1 MGTAFKLFTVS
12 GIAIRMHITFPL
24 ILIWAAIQFGFMA
37 GAGWVGALFGVIVV
51 SLLFVI
57 VTLHEL
63 GHSYAALYYGV
74 PVKQIVL
81 LPIGGVAQLKE
92 IPENPIK
99 EFVIAIAGPAVNFGL
114 ALLLWLVAWA
124 FNLPLFAD
132 PVAILEGLERITFE
146 QIFIYVFIY
155 NIFLAVFNLLPAF
168 PMDGGRVLRALLATR
183 LEYSRAT
190 AISASVGRG
199 MAFLL
204 GLWGFLGG
212 GFFLII
218 IAFFIYIGASQEEAQ
233 VKTRSLLRGFTVADA
248 YSRQARSLPADSTL
262 ADAIQLTL
270 TSLQAS
276 FPICDNGRLVGM
288 LTYPKLVEALNGNNP
303 ATPVSDVMIRD
314 VEAVTPDD
322 DLFEVQ
328 IKLQGSQL
336 DTLPVMVGDRFLGI
350 ITNRDINE
358 VYRLLSIDP
367 DIITMRR
374 RNWES
379 DNRFDAF

>member
-24 ILIWAAIQFGFMA
+24 ILIWAAIQFGYLA
-37 GAGWVGALFGVIVV
+37 GTGWVGAWFGVIVV
-51 SLLFVI
+51 TLLFVI

-63 GHSYAALYYGV
+63 GHSYAALFYGV
-74 PVKQIVL
+74 PVEQIVL

-114 ALLLWLVAWA
+114 AVILGMIAWA
-124 FNLPLFAD
+124 FNIAILNPIE
-132 PVAILEGLERITFE
+132 ILEGLERITFT
-146 QIFIYVFIY
+146 QIFTYVFIY

-199 MAFLL
+199 MAWLL

-233 VKTRSLLRGFTVADA
+233 VRTRSLLRGITVRDA
-248 YSRQARSLPADSTL
+248 YSRQVRALPVDSTL
-262 ADAIQLTL
+262 GDAIQLTL

-276 FPICDNGRLVGM
+276 FPICDDGRLVGM
-288 LTYPKLVEALNGNNP
+288 LTYPKLVEALNGKNP
-303 ATPVSDVMIRD
+303 TTPVSEVMIRD
-314 VEAVTPDD
+314 VEAVSPDD

-328 IKLQGSQL
+328 VKLQGSQL
-336 DTLPVMVGDRFLGI
+336 DTLPVMENGRFRGI

-358 VYRLLSIDP
+358 IYRLLSIDP

-374 RNWES
+374 RTWEAE
-379 DNRFDAF
+379 NRFDAF

>member
-12 GIAIRMHITFPL
+12 GIAIRMHVTFPL
-24 ILIWAAIQFGFMA
+24 ILIWAAIQFGYLA
-37 GAGWVGALFGVIVV
+37 DAGWIGALFGVIVV
-51 SLLFVI
+51 LLLFVI

-63 GHSYAALYYGV
+63 GHSYAALFYGV

-81 LPIGGVAQLKE
+81 LPIGGVAQLKS
-92 IPENPIK
+92 IPENPVK
-99 EFVIAIAGPAVNFGL
+99 EFVIAIAGPAVNFAL
-114 ALLLWLVAWA
+114 AVILWLIAWA
-124 FNLPLFAD
+124 FNITIMN
-132 PVAILEGLERITFE
+132 PVDVLEGLERITFTH
-146 QIFIYVFIY
+146 IFTYVFIY

-190 AISASVGRG
+190 SISASVGRA
-199 MAFLL
+199 MAWLF
-204 GLWGFLGG
+204 GLYGFLGG

-233 VKTRSLLRGFTVADA
+233 VKTRSLLRGLTVNDA
-248 YSRQARSLPADSTL
+248 YSRQVRALPAHSTL

-276 FPICDNGRLVGM
+276 FPICEGERLVGI
-288 LTYPKLVEALNGNNP
+288 LTYPKLVEALNGRNAN
-303 ATPVSDVMIRD
+303 TPVSEVMIRD
-314 VEAVTPDD
+314 VEAVAPGD

-328 IKLQGSQL
+328 VKLQGSQL
-336 DTLPVMVGDRFLGI
+336 DTLPVMENGRFRGI

-367 DIITMRR
+367 DILAMRR
-374 RNWES
+374 SSWEADS
-379 DNRFDAF
+379 RSDAF

>member
-1 MGTAFKLFTVS
+1 MGTAFKLFTIS

-24 ILIWAAIQFGFMA
+24 ILIWAAIQFGYLA
-37 GAGWVGALFGVIVV
+37 GTGWVGAWFGVIVV
-51 SLLFVI
+51 TLLFVI

-63 GHSYAALYYGV
+63 GHSYAALFYGV

-92 IPENPIK
+92 IPENPVK
-99 EFVIAIAGPAVNFGL
+99 EFVIAIAGPAVNFALAVMLGL
-114 ALLLWLVAWA
+114 IAWA
-124 FNLPLFAD
+124 FNI
-132 PVAILEGLERITFE
+132 AILNPIEVLEGLQRITFT
-146 QIFIYVFIY
+146 QIFTYVFIY

-168 PMDGGRVLRALLATR
+168 PMDGGRILRALLATR

-199 MAFLL
+199 MAWLL
-204 GLWGFLGG
+204 GLYGFLGG

-233 VKTRSLLRGFTVADA
+233 VKNRSLLRGLTVRDA
-248 YSRQARSLPADSTL
+248 YSRQARSLPVHSTL
-262 ADAIQLTL
+262 GDAIQLTL

-276 FPICDNGRLVGM
+276 FPICDEERLVGM
-288 LTYPKLVEALNGNNP
+288 LTYPKLVEALNGKNP
-303 ATPVSDVMIRD
+303 TTPVSEVMIRD
-314 VEAVTPDD
+314 VEAVSPDD

-328 IKLQGSQL
+328 VKLQGSQL
-336 DTLPVMVGDRFLGI
+336 DTLPVMENGRFRGI

-358 VYRLLSIDP
+358 IYRLLSIDP
-367 DIITMRR
+367 DIIDMRR
-374 RNWES
+374 KNWEA

>member
-1 MGTAFKLFTVS
+1 MGTAFKLFSVS

-24 ILIWAAIQFGFMA
+24 ILIWAAIHFGYMA
-37 GAGWVGALFGVIVV
+37 GTGWVGAWFGVIVV
-51 SLLFVI
+51 TLLFVI

-63 GHSYAALYYGV
+63 GHSYAALFYGV
-74 PVKQIVL
+74 PVEQIVL

-114 ALLLWLVAWA
+114 AVVLGLIAWA
-124 FNLPLFAD
+124 FNISILNPID
-132 PVAILEGLERITFE
+132 VLEGLERITFTK
-146 QIFIYVFIY
+146 IFTYVFIY

-199 MAFLL
+199 MAWLL

-233 VKTRSLLRGFTVADA
+233 VRTRSLLRGITVRDA
-248 YSRQARSLPADSTL
+248 YSRQVRALPADSTL
-262 ADAIQLTL
+262 GDAIQLTL

-276 FPICDNGRLVGM
+276 FPICDDGRLVGM
-288 LTYPKLVEALNGNNP
+288 LTYPKLVESLNGNNP

-314 VEAVTPDD
+314 VEAVAPDD

-328 IKLQGSQL
+328 VKLQGSQL
-336 DTLPVMVGDRFLGI
+336 DTLPVMENGRFRGI

-358 VYRLLSIDP
+358 IYRLLSIDP

-374 RNWES
+374 RTWEAE
-379 DNRFDAF
+379 NRFDAF

>member
-1 MGTAFKLFTVS
+1 MGTAFKLFTIS

-24 ILIWAAIQFGFMA
+24 ILIWAAIQFGYLA
-37 GAGWVGALFGVIVV
+37 GTGWVGAWFGVIVV
-51 SLLFVI
+51 TLLFVI

-63 GHSYAALYYGV
+63 GHSYAALFYGV

-92 IPENPIK
+92 IPENPVK
-99 EFVIAIAGPAVNFGL
+99 EFVIAIAGPAVNFALAVMLGL
-114 ALLLWLVAWA
+114 IAWA
-124 FNLPLFAD
+124 FNI
-132 PVAILEGLERITFE
+132 AILNPIEVLEGLERITFT
-146 QIFIYVFIY
+146 QIFTYVFIY

-199 MAFLL
+199 MAWLL

-233 VKTRSLLRGFTVADA
+233 VKNRSLLRGLTVRDA
-248 YSRQARSLPADSTL
+248 YSRQARALPVDSTL
-262 ADAIQLTL
+262 GDAIQLTL

-276 FPICDNGRLVGM
+276 FPICDEGQLVGM
-288 LTYPKLVEALNGNNP
+288 LTYPKLVEALNGKTP
-303 ATPVSDVMIRD
+303 ATPVSEVMIRD

-328 IKLQGSQL
+328 VKLQGSQL
-336 DTLPVMVGDRFLGI
+336 DTLPVMVDGRFLGI

-358 VYRLLSIDP
+358 IYRLLSIDP
-367 DIITMRR
+367 DIIAMRR
-374 RNWES
+374 RSWDVES
-379 DNRFDAF
+379 RADAF

>member
-24 ILIWAAIQFGFMA
+24 ILIWAAIQFGYLA
-37 GAGWVGALFGVIVV
+37 GTGWVGAWFGVIVV
-51 SLLFVI
+51 TLLFVI

-63 GHSYAALYYGV
+63 GHSYAALFYGV

-92 IPENPIK
+92 IPENPVK

-114 ALLLWLVAWA
+114 AIVLGLIAWA
-124 FNLPLFAD
+124 FNISILNPID
-132 PVAILEGLERITFE
+132 VLEGLERITFT
-146 QIFIYVFIY
+146 QIFTYVFIY
-155 NIFLAVFNLLPAF
+155 NIFLAIFNLLPAF

-190 AISASVGRG
+190 SISASVGRG
-199 MAFLL
+199 MAWLL

-233 VKTRSLLRGFTVADA
+233 VKTRSLLRGYTVADA
-248 YSRQARSLPADSTL
+248 YSRQARTLPPENTL
-262 ADAIQLTL
+262 GDAIQLTL
-270 TSLQAS
+270 TSLQAC
-276 FPICDNGRLVGM
+276 FPICDGERLVGM
-288 LTYPKLVEALNGNNP
+288 LTYPRLVESLNKYGVN
-303 ATPVSDVMIRD
+303 TPIADVMLTD
-314 VEAVTPDD
+314 VEAVAPND
-322 DLFEVQ
+322 DLFAVQ
-328 IKLQGSQL
+328 AKLQGSQL
-336 DTLPVMVGDRFLGI
+336 DTLPVMDNGRFLGI

-358 VYRLLSIDP
+358 IYRLLSIDP
-367 DIITMRR
+367 DIIAMRR
-374 RNWES
+374 RNWDG

>member
-1 MGTAFKLFTVS
+1 MGTAFKLFTIS

-24 ILIWAAIQFGFMA
+24 ILIWAAIQFGYMA
-37 GAGWVGALFGVIVV
+37 GTGWVGAWFGVIVV
-51 SLLFVI
+51 TLLFVI

-63 GHSYAALYYGV
+63 GHSYAALFYDV

-114 ALLLWLVAWA
+114 AIILGLIAWA
-124 FNLPLFAD
+124 FNIAILN
-132 PVAILEGLERITFE
+132 PVEILEGLERITFT
-146 QIFIYVFIY
+146 QIFTYVFIY

-183 LEYSRAT
+183 LDYSRAT

-199 MAFLL
+199 MAWLM
-204 GLWGFLGG
+204 GLYGFLGG

-233 VKTRSLLRGFTVADA
+233 VRTRTLLRGLTVADA
-248 YSRQARSLPADSTL
+248 YSRQVRALPANSTL

-288 LTYPKLVEALNGNNP
+288 LTYPKLVEALNGKNP
-303 ATPVSDVMIRD
+303 ATPVSEVMIRD
-314 VEAVTPDD
+314 VEAVSPDD

-328 IKLQGSQL
+328 VKLQGSQL
-336 DTLPVMVGDRFLGI
+336 DTLPVMGDGRFLGI

-367 DIITMRR
+367 DILATRR
-374 RNWES
+374 KSWEPDS
-379 DNRFDAF
+379 RSDAF

>member
-24 ILIWAAIQFGFMA
+24 ILIWAAIQFGYLA

-51 SLLFVI
+51 TLLFVI

-63 GHSYAALYYGV
+63 GHSYAALFYGV

-81 LPIGGVAQLKE
+81 LPIGGVAQLKR
-92 IPENPIK
+92 IPENPTK

-114 ALLLWLVAWA
+114 AIVLWLVAWA

-132 PVAILEGLERITFE
+132 PIAILEGMERITFE
-146 QIFIYVFIY
+146 HVFIYVFIY

-168 PMDGGRVLRALLATR
+168 PMDGGRVLRAVLATR

-190 AISASVGRG
+190 SISATVGRA
-199 MAFLL
+199 MAWLL
-204 GLWGFLGG
+204 GLYGFLGG

-233 VKTRSLLRGFTVADA
+233 VKTRTLLRGLTVADA

-276 FPICDNGRLVGM
+276 FPICEEERLVGM
-288 LTYPKLVEALNGNNP
+288 LTYPKLVEALNGHNA
-303 ATPVSDVMIRD
+303 ATPVSEVMVRD
-314 VEAVTPDD
+314 VEAVAPDD

-328 IKLQGSQL
+328 LKLQGSQL
-336 DTLPVMVGDRFLGI
+336 DTLPVMANGRFLGI

-367 DIITMRR
+367 DILDMRR
-374 RNWES
+374 SSWES
-379 DNRFDAF
+379 DSRADAF

>member
-1 MGTAFKLFTVS
+1 MGTAFKLFSVS

-24 ILIWAAIQFGFMA
+24 ILIWAAIQFGYMA
-37 GAGWVGALFGVIVV
+37 GTGWVGAWFGVIVV
-51 SLLFVI
+51 TLLFVI

-63 GHSYAALYYGV
+63 GHSYAALFYGV

-114 ALLLWLVAWA
+114 AVILGMIAWA
-124 FNLPLFAD
+124 FNIAILNPIE
-132 PVAILEGLERITFE
+132 ILEGLERITFT
-146 QIFIYVFIY
+146 QIFTYVFIY

-190 AISASVGRG
+190 SISASVGRG
-199 MAFLL
+199 MAWLL
-204 GLWGFLGG
+204 GLYGFLGG

-233 VKTRSLLRGFTVADA
+233 VKTRSLLRGITVRDA
-248 YSRQARSLPADSTL
+248 YSRQVRALPADSTL

-276 FPICDNGRLVGM
+276 FPICDDGRLVGM
-288 LTYPKLVEALNGNNP
+288 LTYPKLVEALNGKNP
-303 ATPVSDVMIRD
+303 TTPVSEVMIRD
-314 VEAVTPDD
+314 VEAVSPDD

-328 IKLQGSQL
+328 VKLQGSQL
-336 DTLPVMVGDRFLGI
+336 DTLPVMENGRFRGI

-358 VYRLLSIDP
+358 IYRLLSIDP

-374 RNWES
+374 RTWEAE
-379 DNRFDAF
+379 NRFDAF